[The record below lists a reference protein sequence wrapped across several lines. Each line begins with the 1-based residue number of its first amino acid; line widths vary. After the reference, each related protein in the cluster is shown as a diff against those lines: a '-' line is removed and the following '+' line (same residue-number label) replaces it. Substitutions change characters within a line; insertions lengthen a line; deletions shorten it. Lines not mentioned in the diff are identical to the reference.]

1 MHLNLLFINYFI
13 FTDNVFKNY
22 FFLMKHLILLIKCII
37 ILNFQFNHFY
47 NFINVDFVL
56 LNSWTF

>member
-37 ILNFQFNHFY
+37 ILNFQFNYFY